1 MRRLSYVLLLVI
13 IFMQTAGI
21 RDGAS
26 HCAKM
31 LSVFYDS
38 LNTSDPTD
46 PEVMIKIDISN
57 AFNTACRARTL
68 DVLSGRA
75 SRD

>member
-1 MRRLSYVLLLVI
+1 
-13 IFMQTAGI
+13 MQTAGI

-31 LSVFYDS
+31 LLVFYDS